1 MKKSAGRYALLL
13 SLAVVMCVSVAV
25 MTSGSQRFL
34 RLKHSL
40 ALALIP
46 YAAAA
51 DLNIFGVGSFKMFL
65 NPWDIALTPIIM
77 FRGQWEPGE
86 TLWIVKALKEG
97 DTFVDAGANVGYYT
111 VIASK
116 IVGDE
121 GRVYAFEPD
130 PESFALLEANVRV
143 NGLTNVIAEQKAL
156 SNEPGVLKLFLNPK
170 NRGDHRI
177 YQPKHGPD
185 REFVEVEAVSLDDY
199 FAGDDRPIDFIKIDT
214 QGAEGVIFEGLTEIA
229 KANEDIRIAIEWWP
243 RGVQDMGYDAAKLL
257 SLVSSLGFHFYE
269 LGWLGD
275 PSALKKFSADEVGRR
290 FSVENGKFTNML
302 LTRTDGPE
310 VIRTMDPV
318 P

>member
-1 MKKSAGRYALLL
+1 MKRSVGRFALLV
-13 SLAVVMCVSVAV
+13 SLAAVLCVSIAV
-25 MTSGSQRFL
+25 MAPGSQRLL

-51 DLNIFGVGSFKMFL
+51 DLKVFGVGSFKMFL

-86 TLWIVKALKEG
+86 TLWIVKALKKG
-97 DTFVDAGANVGYYT
+97 DTFVDAGANVGWYT

-116 IVGDE
+116 VVGDE

-130 PESFALLEANVRV
+130 PESFALLEANIRL
-143 NGLTNVIAEQKAL
+143 NGLTNVVAEQKAL
-156 SNEPGVLKLFLNPK
+156 SNEPGVLKLFLNPN

-177 YQPKHGPD
+177 YQPKKGTE

-214 QGAEGVIFEGLTEIA
+214 QGAEGVIFEGLTGIV
-229 KANEDIRIAIEWWP
+229 KANKDLRIAIEWWP
-243 RGVQDMGYDAAKLL
+243 SAVQDMGYDAEKLL
-257 SLVSSLGFHFYE
+257 TMVSSLGFHFYE
-269 LGWLGD
+269 LGWLGG
-275 PSALKKFSADEVGRR
+275 PKALRKYSAEEVKQR
-290 FSVENGKFTNML
+290 FNVENNASTNMI

-310 VIRTMDPV
+310 IIGVKDPV